1 MNGNKEADMDL
12 ETKLLRQMIE
22 AMARYERAKRA
33 EAARRCRRIDKLLKS
48 TENQSIMKDTDE

>member
-1 MNGNKEADMDL
+1 MDL